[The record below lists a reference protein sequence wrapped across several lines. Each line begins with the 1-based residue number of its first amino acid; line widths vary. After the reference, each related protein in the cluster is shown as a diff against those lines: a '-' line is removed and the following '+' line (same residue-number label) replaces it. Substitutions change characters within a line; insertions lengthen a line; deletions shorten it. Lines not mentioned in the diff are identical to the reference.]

1 MVFNKWGEGK
11 KVNSQERGRFLYT
24 ETGREHIPRL
34 SLNVLFQKEVLK
46 EYK

>member
-11 KVNSQERGRFLYT
+11 KVNSQEEVGFYIQ
-24 ETGREHIPRL
+24 REHIPRL

>member
-11 KVNSQERGRFLYT
+11 KVNSQEEVGFYIQRPVESTY
-24 ETGREHIPRL
+24 
-34 SLNVLFQKEVLK
+34 LNVLFQKEVLK